1 MIPSFPSSFVSLFTV
16 LLEYSFA
23 FYFHSLL
30 VVLIWTCPFCRRTFG
45 VWGGEEACYHSKYF
59 PFLHFIP
66 SFTLTAPLLMAVK
79 PPGVKDSILAP
90 AVGTALKAGLFL
102 SLLCVMWPY
111 IKQFSGGF
119 LKTSSYINVLKR
131 LTLLLL
137 LLFIATSNFI

>member
-1 MIPSFPSSFVSLFTV
+1 MCCSAFAASDHMIPSFPSSFVSLFTV

-102 SLLCVMWPY
+102 SLLCDVTLHQTVFRW
-111 IKQFSGGF
+111 ISEDLF
-119 LKTSSYINVLKR
+119 LY
-131 LTLLLL
+131 
-137 LLFIATSNFI
+137 